1 MGSKTSIVDDAINV
15 QVFLSTFANG
25 VGFKEVQCML
35 GHLGIPN
42 LVGMRGAYAHKLE
55 DMCRS
60 IQDATSGVVY
70 SAFLEEIEA
79 VIGEQ
84 LSNRK
89 MRKTEIESEVDVWHN
104 LEGPRSDKD
113 LVGLTIAFDMG
124 WNKRGC
130 GHRYDSLSGH
140 AVIIGTKTKK

>member
-89 MRKTEIESEVDVWHN
+89 MRKTEIESEV
-104 LEGPRSDKD
+104 
-113 LVGLTIAFDMG
+113 AFG
-124 WNKRGC
+124 ITLKVRGRTKILLALQLRLIWD
-130 GHRYDSLSGH
+130 GIRED
-140 AVIIGTKTKK
+140 AVIAMIVYPDTLLS